1 MTKEEFAYG
10 DNRTDRRWRE
20 IADRRA
26 RFYDWYQEHKD
37 KELPS
42 LKVIA
47 KAFGTTA
54 PTISSWINKLEDY

>member
-37 KELPS
+37 KELPPV
-42 LKVIA
+42 KAIA
-47 KAFGTTA
+47 KAFGVDRA
-54 PTISSWINKLEDY
+54 TILHWISKLA